1 MLASITKQRDE
12 LRGACCF
19 SKPFVFD
26 LPMQSASREVKIEFL
41 RRVLGP
47 WKSGWHLHT
56 ALDLGC
62 GVGYFSAM
70 LQGLG
75 MQVTAMDGRAENI
88 AEARDRHSGIDFR
101 VAGAEDPWLATLGRF
116 DLVCCLGLLYHL
128 ENPLRAFRN
137 LHALTGK
144 ILIVESIVIPEELP
158 FLILMDEGNV
168 EDQSLRAVSCYHLK
182 APLSRWLIVRAFP
195 TSTGFENCPTTKI
208 IPQ

>member
-12 LRGACCF
+12 LRGACCL

-101 VAGAEDPWLATLGRF
+101 VADAEDPSLAALGRF

-128 ENPLRAFRN
+128 GSPLRAFRN
-137 LHALTGK
+137 LHALTPT
-144 ILIVESIVIPEELP
+144 ILISQTIP
-158 FLILMDEGNV
+158 
-168 EDQSLRAVSCYHLK
+168 
-182 APLSRWLIVRAFP
+182 
-195 TSTGFENCPTTKI
+195 
-208 IPQ
+208 IPQPHPFFILTHQAHYH